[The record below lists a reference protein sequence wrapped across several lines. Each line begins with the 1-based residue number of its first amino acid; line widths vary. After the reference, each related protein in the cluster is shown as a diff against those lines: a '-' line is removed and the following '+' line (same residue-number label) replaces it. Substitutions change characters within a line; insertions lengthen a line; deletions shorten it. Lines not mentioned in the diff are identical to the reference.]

1 MSDAQPPT
9 NPVDPRK
16 KPELTPEEKRRQLLI
31 RVAVWIVV
39 GGIGLYLVISGIV
52 GIIAKG

>member
-1 MSDAQPPT
+1 MSDGLPPQRS
-9 NPVDPRK
+9 PRK
-16 KPELTPEEKRRQLLI
+16 PEPTAEEKRRQLLI
-31 RVAVWIVV
+31 RVGVWIVV

>member
-1 MSDAQPPT
+1 MSDSQLPQP
-9 NPVDPRK
+9 PRK
-16 KPELTPEEKRRQLLI
+16 KPELTPEEKRRQFLI
-31 RVAVWIVV
+31 RVGVWIVV

>member
-1 MSDAQPPT
+1 MSDELPQQNPP
-9 NPVDPRK
+9 R
-16 KPELTPEEKRRQLLI
+16 KPELTAEEKRRQLLI
-31 RVAVWIVV
+31 RVGVWIVV